1 MPIGSRLVYI
11 AIIGGRAKG
20 ITSEDSDYD
29 TISIFV
35 NPFVNYLLKNMK

>member
-1 MPIGSRLVYI
+1 MPVGSRLVFI

-20 ITSEDSDYD
+20 INSEDSDYD

-35 NPFVNYLLKNMK
+35 NPF